1 MRSHTRR
8 QNVVHPLKN
17 PIETKDASLQLDRT
31 REVRIRQGQVQG
43 NVVQGRAPR
52 RRQDVEEDGG
62 KSKPK
67 SKASKTVEAED
78 APVDE
83 PPKKRR
89 RKRARPGVGP
99 DEKNI
104 N

>member
-1 MRSHTRR
+1 MRPIAPPKYC
-8 QNVVHPLKN
+8 VHPLKN

-31 REVRIRQGQVQG
+31 REVCIRQGQVERH
-43 NVVQGRAPR
+43 VVQGRAPR
-52 RRQDVEEDGG
+52 RKTWKKTGG

-67 SKASKTVEAED
+67 SKASKTVEAEE

-83 PPKKRR
+83 PPKQRR